1 MAEEGELFKARLK
14 TAEAREA
21 FTAFAER
28 RPPDFSN
35 FRPDRAILSRH
46 RERIMSNAGS
56 YQYPNMENVIYG
68 KLAADALREEAE
80 RRGAKRVYL
89 IASRTLNTTTEE
101 IENICKALGDRC
113 AATFDGI
120 PQHTTREVVVNVAR
134 QAKEAKADL
143 VVAIGGGSVVDAAK
157 IVLMCMEHKI
167 FEQVGLDGFETT
179 PERRFG
185 AFRTPKVRMIAIP
198 STLSGGEYNSGSL
211 VTDTRRKLKQIFNHP
226 MMMPLSII
234 LDPAITKYTP
244 EKLWLGSGTRAMD
257 HGIEAIC
264 SIRSN
269 VLVNTVCL
277 QGLRYL
283 HDGLLRTKENPN
295 DAEARLNCQLGS
307 WLSAFGLQ
315 ARVPMGASHAIG
327 HVLGGTCDVP
337 HYFCTAV
344 MMPSVL
350 RYNRPATEA
359 AQKSIAT
366 ALGARGQDAS
376 EAFAAFVDKLGLPR
390 RLIDVGVSEDRF
402 ELISKNAMLSIFTR
416 ANPQPIREPA
426 DVVKILKLAA

>member
-1 MAEEGELFKARLK
+1 LVCGDQLTASKNIEGSE
-14 TAEAREA
+14 
-21 FTAFAER
+21 
-28 RPPDFSN
+28 SM
-35 FRPDRAILSRH
+35 
-46 RERIMSNAGS
+46 RIAGS
-56 YQYPNMENVIYG
+56 YQYPTMESVIYG
-68 KLAADALREEAE
+68 KPAAEALREEAE
-80 RRGAKRVYL
+80 RLNAKRVYL
-89 IASRTLNTTTEE
+89 IVSRTLNTKTDE
-101 IENICKALGDRC
+101 IEKIRKALGDRY
-113 AATFDGI
+113 AETFDGI
-120 PQHTTREVVVNVAR
+120 PQHTTREVVVKTAKQAR
-134 QAKEAKADL
+134 EAKADL

-157 IVLMCMEHKI
+157 IVLMCMEHEI
-167 FEQVGLDGFETT
+167 FEQDGLDGFETT

-198 STLSGGEYNSGSL
+198 STLSGGEYNSGTL

-226 MMMPLSII
+226 MMMPRSII
-234 LDPAITKYTP
+234 LDPAITRYTP

-264 SIRSN
+264 SSRPN
-269 VLVNTVCL
+269 ALVDAVCQ

-283 HDGLLRTKENPN
+283 HDGLRRTKGNPN
-295 DAEARLNCQLGS
+295 DDEARLNCQLGS
-307 WLSAFGLQ
+307 WMSAFGLQ

-359 AQKSIAT
+359 AQKSVAA
-366 ALGARGQDAS
+366 ALGAPSRDAG
-376 EAFAAFVDKLGLPR
+376 ETFAGFIAELGLPR
-390 RLIDVGVSEDRF
+390 RLAEVGVGEDRF
-402 ELISKNAMLSIFTR
+402 ELIGKNAMLSIFTR

-426 DVVKILKLAA
+426 DVVKILKSAA